1 MLDYKEMEQRRS
13 SSESYKLQLASSQN
27 KPFKW
32 KPIAHT
38 RDAAAAEPLNFA
50 DFCCGQMAPH
60 YLSSSLIEVRRPAA
74 ASKHSLQGQNL
85 GGKKKAQEGQNLISS
100 HSDISTH
107 IVETFFKMLKK
118 GRLCQRKKVHPQT
131 IDTKFQNIFFI
142 ACIGSNGSIY
152 RKKCSRLYKVLLTDI
167 AVCCM

>member
-1 MLDYKEMEQRRS
+1 MAIGGYIKKWSREVVSILVVVIWS
-13 SSESYKLQLASSQN
+13 PTNFQLASSQN

-85 GGKKKAQEGQNLISS
+85 GGKKKA
-100 HSDISTH
+100 
-107 IVETFFKMLKK
+107 
-118 GRLCQRKKVHPQT
+118 
-131 IDTKFQNIFFI
+131 
-142 ACIGSNGSIY
+142 
-152 RKKCSRLYKVLLTDI
+152 
-167 AVCCM
+167 